1 MRLEEFFLDK
11 LSEKVGGFVQVILKG
26 EDYIPV
32 EVKNDDDFTANVE
45 RFEFELFDFFR
56 SNKITGIQLKN
67 YPLTLPYS
75 KSLVLINNLLAEHID
90 YLMDYW

>member
-1 MRLEEFFLDK
+1 M
-11 LSEKVGGFVQVILKG
+11 ILKG

-45 RFEFELFDFFR
+45 RFEFELFDLFR